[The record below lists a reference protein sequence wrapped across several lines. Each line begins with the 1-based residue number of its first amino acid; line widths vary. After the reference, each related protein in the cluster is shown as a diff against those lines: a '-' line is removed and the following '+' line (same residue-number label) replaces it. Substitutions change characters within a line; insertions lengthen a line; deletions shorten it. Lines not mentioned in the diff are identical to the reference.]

1 MIGVLRL
8 TLTVVLPTVYGWAA
22 LAQDGF
28 KLLGEKEIR
37 ARVIDKDI
45 TDRYHWSTYLRSD
58 GSLFRDEMGRR
69 RAGIWKIEKNKLCM
83 SDRTSKSFTCN
94 EVWMSGEN
102 IRLRAHEKE
111 ETYDAV
117 IKKHESN

>member
-8 TLTVVLPTVYGWAA
+8 TLTVVLPAVYGWAA

-37 ARVIDKDI
+37 AR
-45 TDRYHWSTYLRSD
+45 RYHWSTYLRSD
-58 GSLFRDEMGRR
+58 GSLFRDEMSRR
-69 RAGIWKIEKNKLCM
+69 RTGIWKIEKNKLCM